1 MRATQTTT
9 YRSLGFFLDRT
20 STRMADLQKQIAT
33 GKRMVNPS
41 DDPTAISP
49 LMAANTQIK
58 NAERYTKTINSGLDR
73 INNSEGHM
81 DTINNVMIRMREIA
95 ISAGDSG
102 YTDADLHTFANE
114 VSQLREQLIDVGNA
128 QVDGKYLFAGFADKT
143 KPFTWDALTRTV
155 SYAGDQGSVQYEI
168 SPGET
173 IEVNTTGSALMQ
185 GDLDNDGVTDPGQFD
200 IFALMTTIEDALL
213 ANNPTAV
220 VSEIDNLVTA
230 NDQVL
235 TLRSLKGNTAAR
247 LENGLLSMSQIE
259 IDMREMKSRF
269 EDADLLETITS
280 LTQQESAFEAALN
293 MTGKISRIS
302 ILDFL

>member
-9 YRSLGFFLDRT
+9 YRSLSFFLDRT

-33 GKRMVNPS
+33 GKRMVRPS

-58 NAERYTKTINSGLDR
+58 NAERYTKTINAGLDR

-81 DTINNVMIRMREIA
+81 DTINNVMVRMREIA
-95 ISAGDSG
+95 IAAGNGG
-102 YTDADLHTFANE
+102 YTNTDLRTFANE
-114 VSQLREQLIDVGNA
+114 VAQLREQLIDAGNA
-128 QVDGKYLFAGFADKT
+128 QVDGKYLFAGFDDKT
-143 KPFTWDALTRTV
+143 RPFTWDAVARTV
-155 SYAGDQGSVQYEI
+155 SYAGDQGSVKYEV

-173 IEVNTTGSALMQ
+173 VEVNITGSALMQ

-200 IFALMTTIEDALL
+200 IFALMTTVEDALL
-213 ANNPTAV
+213 ANNPTGVIA
-220 VSEIDNLVTA
+220 EIDNLVTA

-235 TLRSLKGNTAAR
+235 IQRSLKGNTAAR
-247 LENGLLSMSQIE
+247 LENGLLSMNQIE
-259 IDMREMKSRF
+259 IDMREMRSRF

-280 LTQQESAFEAALN
+280 LAQQESSFEAALN
-293 MTGKISRIS
+293 MTGKISRLS
-302 ILDFL
+302 ILDYI